1 MSNLLPFNLQ
11 DPRIKSRSS
20 SRASRKMVIA
30 LLIALIITVMIV
42 WFGVLGWGVVEM
54 LRALAGLISGLWTE
68 FV

>member
-11 DPRIKSRSS
+11 DPRVRRSS
-20 SRASRKMVIA
+20 SRASRKMVIV

-42 WFGVLGWGVVEM
+42 WFGFLGWGVVEM
-54 LRALAGLISGLWTE
+54 LRALATLVGDLWTT